1 MIKNAIIYRI
11 SSSWAADFPALV
23 PGLDQQQFVRCGPN
37 QERSMGWAPPRGEE
51 YGSLVESVGG
61 QWIMRWYS
69 ELKMLPGSVLG
80 EKLREKCAVIEAN
93 EGRKP
98 GKKEKQEL
106 KDNIRLELLPSAF
119 TKQGGLWVWI
129 DPQAR
134 LLILDTSSQARA
146 DEVVTA
152 LVEASP
158 GFTVSLL
165 DTQTSP
171 QAAMASWLHTHDAPE
186 GFSID
191 RECELKSA
199 DESKAVVRYGRH
211 PLDIEE
217 IRKHI
222 DQGKM
227 PTRLA
232 LTWDDRV
239 SFVLDEQFRL
249 RKIAL
254 LDVVM
259 ESQSQDDA
267 GFDADVAITTGELQ
281 HLISDLVAAL
291 GGEGRT
297 EISPLP

>member
-11 SSSWAADFPALV
+11 SADWTADYLAL
-23 PGLDQQQFVRCGPN
+23 GAGADKQQFVRCGPT
-37 QERSMGWAPPRGEE
+37 QERSTGWAPPRGEE
-51 YGSLVESVGG
+51 YGSLIESVGG

-69 ELKMLPGSVLG
+69 ELKMLPASVLS

-98 GKKEKQEL
+98 GKKERQEL

-119 TKQGGLWVWI
+119 TKQGALWVWI

-134 LLILDTSSQARA
+134 LLVLDTSSQARA

-152 LVEASP
+152 LVEACP
-158 GFTVSLL
+158 GFAVSLL
-165 DTQTSP
+165 DTQMSP
-171 QAAMASWLHTHDAPE
+171 QAAMATWLHSHDAPE

-211 PLDIEE
+211 PLDIDE

-259 ESQSQDDA
+259 ESQSHDDA
-267 GFDADVAITTGELQ
+267 GFDADLAIATGELQ
-281 HLISDLVAAL
+281 QLITDLVAAL

-297 EISPLP
+297 EIGPLP